1 VLNLTLIGSDF
12 GMPEKKKRLF
22 ATDSSADSISL
33 SPKIATELLQ
43 GISLKHRAALRDL
56 YVFKHSEQEICL
68 RYDLSLV
75 GFRDLRR
82 QLLSRFAAAREMMIR
97 KPPGSGS
104 DVQPV
109 FRRLCA

>member
-1 VLNLTLIGSDF
+1 MLNRTLIGSDF
-12 GMPEKKKRLF
+12 GMPGKKKRHF

-33 SPKIATELLQ
+33 SSKIATELLQ
-43 GISLKHRAALRDL
+43 GISPEHRAALRDF
-56 YVFKHSEQEICL
+56 YVLEHSEQEICL

-82 QLLSRFAAAREMMIR
+82 QLLSRFAAAREIMLR
-97 KPPGSGS
+97 KAPGSGS

-109 FRRLCA
+109 FPRLCA